1 MWRRVQLHEVLLRG
15 ANWVL
20 RVHRDALERSGLCDL
35 ECVRQCM
42 LLFGA
47 HSLAVDWS
55 GSDLYGSPQLAIHLS

>member
-35 ECVRQCM
+35 ECVRQCV

-47 HSLAVDWS
+47 HSLAVD
-55 GSDLYGSPQLAIHLS
+55 